1 MLIVEVFIDVCE
13 SMGANLVNTICEFL
27 SEPIEKLIKA
37 RSGLKILSN
46 LCTERKAVAYFEIP
60 VISMGWKESTGEE
73 VAYKILEAYRF
84 A

>member
-1 MLIVEVFIDVCE
+1 MSWRTIE
-13 SMGANLVNTICEFL
+13 SYVNCRSIYRCMWKYGCQFGKHNLWVL

-60 VISMGWKESTGEE
+60 VISMGWK
-73 VAYKILEAYRF
+73 
-84 A
+84 